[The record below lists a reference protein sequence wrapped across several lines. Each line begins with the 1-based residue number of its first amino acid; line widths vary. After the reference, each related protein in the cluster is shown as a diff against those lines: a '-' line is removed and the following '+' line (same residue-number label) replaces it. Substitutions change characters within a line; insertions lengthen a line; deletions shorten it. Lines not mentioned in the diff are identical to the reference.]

1 MSVKFISY
9 TSLPYALCQG
19 LLILEIE
26 GRVIKFGYDGKHHYA
41 PRFWFS
47 GGHIECDDW
56 GMSPISAPW
65 IIDAEA
71 LPEKY
76 RPYAEEIGKVF
87 NENVEWG
94 CCGGC
99 I

>member
-1 MSVKFISY
+1 MY
-9 TSLPYALCQG
+9 
-19 LLILEIE
+19 
-26 GRVIKFGYDGKHHYA
+26 
-41 PRFWFS
+41 
-47 GGHIECDDW
+47 
-56 GMSPISAPW
+56 PISAPW

-76 RPYAEEIGKVF
+76 KPYAEEIGKVF

>member
-1 MSVKFISY
+1 MSVRFISY

-26 GRVIKFGYDGKHHYA
+26 GRVIKFGYDGEHRYA
-41 PRFWFS
+41 PRFWCS
-47 GGHIECDDW
+47 GGYIECDDRE
-56 GMSPISAPW
+56 MRPISAPW

-76 RPYAEEIGKVF
+76 RPYAEEISKVF
-87 NENVEWG
+87 NENVPYG